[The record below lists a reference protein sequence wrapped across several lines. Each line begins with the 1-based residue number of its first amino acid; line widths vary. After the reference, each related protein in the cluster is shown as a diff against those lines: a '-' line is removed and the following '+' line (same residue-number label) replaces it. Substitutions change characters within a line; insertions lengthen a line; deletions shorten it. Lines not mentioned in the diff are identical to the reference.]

1 LWADTPAGIPRGEKA
16 LAKFRAGEEIRD
28 EEIELRHKDGS
39 AVWVRLSMRPI
50 RDATGRVDA
59 TRSTL
64 TDVTALKRAEDVLR
78 ASEERLAR
86 VLASAMDAIVTI
98 EASRRIEIFN
108 EAEETIFHCPSSDVI
123 GQPLDR
129 FLTGSTALPGTAA
142 GVAARRFSAVADS
155 SHTPLLRGGWDNDL
169 DEAGVHVIDQA

>member
-1 LWADTPAGIPRGEKA
+1 MLEKGREAADRKAPVAYYSVGADARIRRWNRKSVELLGYSAEELAGRPISTLWADTPAGIPRGEKA

-50 RDATGRVDA
+50 HDATGRIEA

-64 TDVTALKRAEDVLR
+64 TDVTALKRAEAALR

-86 VLASAMDAIVTI
+86 VPAPALDAI
-98 EASRRIEIFN
+98 R
-108 EAEETIFHCPSSDVI
+108 
-123 GQPLDR
+123 PLAPAPPH
-129 FLTGSTALPGTAA
+129 GS
-142 GVAARRFSAVADS
+142 F
-155 SHTPLLRGGWDNDL
+155 
-169 DEAGVHVIDQA
+169 